1 MKAICQI
8 CGELFAEVSIERSK
22 GGDVIPS
29 LRYPLTGAM
38 FGSPDPYHGVPAP
51 FEPSAEWQFMMCPY
65 GRIHRPMV
73 QDDLV
78 RTEQGMVRLPKDGS
92 PAFIDPAA
100 GGEVDRSCLDDA
112 TVQVSDEEAERR
124 VREGMGNAM
133 EAGAAAVAGAA
144 REGLEA
150 GQPAAAPES
159 EGRKDPAGCPAPGFT
174 CKTCGRS
181 FKSAA
186 ALKGHGK
193 AHSGMVRH
201 E

>member
-8 CGELFAEVSIERSK
+8 CGELFAEVSIEGSK
-22 GGDVIPS
+22 AGNAIPS

-51 FEPSAEWQFMMCPY
+51 FDPSAEWQFMMCPY

-112 TVQVSDEEAERR
+112 TVLISDEEAERR
-124 VREGMGNAM
+124 VREEIKKSG
-133 EAGAAAVAGAA
+133 
-144 REGLEA
+144 
-150 GQPAAAPES
+150 PETTFR
-159 EGRKDPAGCPAPGFT
+159 G
-174 CKTCGRS
+174 
-181 FKSAA
+181 
-186 ALKGHGK
+186 
-193 AHSGMVRH
+193 
-201 E
+201 